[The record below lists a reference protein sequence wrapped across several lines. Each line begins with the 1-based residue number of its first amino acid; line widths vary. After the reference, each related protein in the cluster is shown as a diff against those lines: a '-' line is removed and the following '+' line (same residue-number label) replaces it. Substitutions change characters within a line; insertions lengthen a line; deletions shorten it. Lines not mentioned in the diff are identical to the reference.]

1 MATAQGTS
9 RLGSGLR
16 KAFGVVVFVAWGI
29 LTFLWIYDAVVTLI
43 EGNPVPAI
51 KSIVTILIW
60 ILLAGMEG
68 LEVAVIHGWK
78 MLYPER
84 TTGEL
89 AEWIAARQLFVALIV
104 TAAALLSVRDSIV
117 LPGSSTPYKD
127 PVVLQVSLLV
137 WGTLTVLWFMQ
148 IFPKF
153 LAATN
158 TERYLRVTQKTL
170 FPLVEF
176 VRAIGIALPGEWT
189 ATAVE
194 RWIDWRGEPTFERAP
209 GRRQSVS
216 LTDAWAALSPKRA
229 QAATRRPPDDR
240 ATGSPES

>member
-1 MATAQGTS
+1 MATGQGTS

-16 KAFGVVVFVAWGI
+16 TAFGVVLFIAWGI
-29 LTFLWIYDAVVTLI
+29 LTFLWVYDAIVSLVEGDPGPALRSVAVV
-43 EGNPVPAI
+43 
-51 KSIVTILIW
+51 LIW
-60 ILLAGMEG
+60 ILLCGMEG

-78 MLYPER
+78 QLYPER

-104 TAAALLSVRDSIV
+104 TAATLLGERESIAV
-117 LPGSSTPYKD
+117 PGSSTRFDD
-127 PVVLQVSLLV
+127 PLTLKVSLLV

-158 TERYLRVTQKTL
+158 TERYLRTTRRML
-170 FPLVEF
+170 FPLVEL
-176 VRAIGIALPGEWT
+176 VRSIGIALPGEWT

-194 RWIDWRGEPTFERAP
+194 RWIDWRGEPTFEKAPSRRAE
-209 GRRQSVS
+209 S
-216 LTDAWAALSPKRA
+216 LTDVWAALAESAP
-229 QAATRRPPDDR
+229 ATRRPPDDR
-240 ATGSPES
+240 AADSTGS

>member
-16 KAFGVVVFVAWGI
+16 KAFGVVVFVAWAI
-29 LTFLWIYDAVVTLI
+29 LTFLWIYDAVVTLV
-43 EGNPVPAI
+43 EGDPGPAI
-51 KSIVTILIW
+51 KSIITIFIW

-104 TAAALLSVRDSIV
+104 TAATLLGERESIAV
-117 LPGSSTPYKD
+117 PWSSTRFADHVTLK
-127 PVVLQVSLLV
+127 VALLV

-158 TERYLRVTQKTL
+158 TERYLRVTQKVL
-170 FPLVEF
+170 FPLVDF

-209 GRRQSVS
+209 GRRQGVS
-216 LTDAWAALSPKRA
+216 LADAWAALTPESAPSP
-229 QAATRRPPDDR
+229 TRRPPDDR
-240 ATGSPES
+240 ATGSTES